1 MGKINTT
8 KSNMLSFFKKSQNS
22 PFENQFVSS
31 QHSFIFIEKSI
42 HAISKKM
49 VRNLGITF
57 SP

>member
-1 MGKINTT
+1 MDKINTT
-8 KSNMLSFFKKSQNS
+8 KSKMLSFLKKSKLS
-22 PFENQFVSS
+22 FENQFVSL

-42 HAISKKM
+42 HAISKKI